1 LFHDF
6 REDPMNSRLGEQLFE
21 GLRQSIWGL
30 FGGFYTHT
38 EESMKQDDFRHMMGG
53 VWVIEALK

>member
-1 LFHDF
+1 
-6 REDPMNSRLGEQLFE
+6 MNSRLGEQLFE